1 MRLRFSL
8 LIPLLAAAPPSAAQT
23 PAVRDGWHLGGGA
36 DALRFAHVAVSD
48 AEPGAAAKVRPSG
61 RTALHLEIGR
71 TTGSWDVSL
80 EANWAGGH
88 IEVGNDVLSVRDLT
102 SDVDRYRLSLAVGHR
117 LTELGV
123 NRLGLELAPTVDLWS
138 VAGEDRV
145 RGGAEVRVLLLVPL
159 GGIKPGEPHRTRLLG
174 KPDRRRR
181 GPRGRRGRARSLDFP
196 GGIGTAGRPLTRS
209 ARRPPGSRSLRRNDC
224 RRRAR
229 RRSGHR

>member
-23 PAVRDGWHLGGGA
+23 PTVRDGWHLGGGA

-88 IEVGNDVLSVRDLT
+88 IEVGNDVLSVLDLT
-102 SDVDRYRLSLAVGHR
+102 SDVDRYRLSLAVGHH

-145 RGGAEVRVLLLVPL
+145 RGGAEFRVLLLVPL
-159 GGIKPGEPHRTRLLG
+159 GGLSLENRIGLG
-174 KPDRRRR
+174 FSGSPIEGAVDLGDVAVER
-181 GPRGRRGRARSLDFP
+181 GLWTFLVGFGLRAGL
-196 GGIGTAGRPLTRS
+196 
-209 ARRPPGSRSLRRNDC
+209 
-224 RRRAR
+224 
-229 RRSGHR
+229 

>member
-8 LIPLLAAAPPSAAQT
+8 LISLLAAAPPSAAQT

-36 DALRFAHVAVSD
+36 DVLRLAHVAVSD

-71 TTGSWDVSL
+71 TTG
-80 EANWAGGH
+80 
-88 IEVGNDVLSVRDLT
+88 NDVLSVRDLT
-102 SDVDRYRLSLAVGHR
+102 SDVDRYRISLAVGHR

-145 RGGAEVRVLLLVPL
+145 RGGAEFRVLLLVPL
-159 GGIKPGEPHRTRLLG
+159 GGLSLENRTGLG
-174 KPDRRRR
+174 FSGSPIEGAVDLGDVAEER
-181 GPRGRRGRARSLDFP
+181 GPWTFLVGLGLRAGL
-196 GGIGTAGRPLTRS
+196 
-209 ARRPPGSRSLRRNDC
+209 
-224 RRRAR
+224 
-229 RRSGHR
+229 